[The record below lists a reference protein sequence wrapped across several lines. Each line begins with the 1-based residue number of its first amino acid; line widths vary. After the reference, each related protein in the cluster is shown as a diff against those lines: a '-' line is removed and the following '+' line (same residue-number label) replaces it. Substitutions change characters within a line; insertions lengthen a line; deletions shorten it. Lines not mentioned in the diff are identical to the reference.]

1 MEAKQGR
8 EQSEAAV
15 KWGGGVANWVR
26 VEKKSCRDQLRGV
39 HKRIGESARY
49 SSAEGVQTFS
59 KVKQL
64 WSSSVPQA
72 LPLSKRTIQ
81 RTLLPTGNFISPLFC
96 SPVLACQCPV
106 KCPPSLHWTTF
117 PLHPS
122 LSLHLTCPHFQSLP
136 PPFFCRLNLPLRSL
150 SLSLSP
156 SQVTPVRPL
165 IRILSQGKC
174 IVTGG

>member
-81 RTLLPTGNFISPLFC
+81 RSLLPTGNFISPLFC
-96 SPVLACQCPV
+96 SPVLVFMPV
-106 KCPPSLHWTTF
+106 SCKMSTFSSLDHVPPPPLLIPPSDLSTF
-117 PLHPS
+117 PVSPS
-122 LSLHLTCPHFQSLP
+122 TFLLPSKSPSSLP
-136 PPFFCRLNLPLRSL
+136 L
-150 SLSLSP
+150 SLSFSKSGDT
-156 SQVTPVRPL
+156 SQT
-165 IRILSQGKC
+165 
-174 IVTGG
+174 TN

>member
-1 MEAKQGR
+1 METKQGR

-15 KWGGGVANWVR
+15 KWSDGVVNWVR
-26 VEKKSCRDQLRGV
+26 VEKKSCRDQLRGA

-49 SSAEGVQTFS
+49 SSAEGVQTFA

-81 RTLLPTGNFISPLFC
+81 IILLPKGNLISTLWFLTSHLFLY
-96 SPVLACQCPV
+96 SCQCPV

-117 PLHPS
+117 PLQPS
-122 LSLHLTCPHFQSLP
+122 LSFHLTCPHFQSLP
-136 PPFFCRLNLPLRSL
+136 PPFFCRLNLPLLFL
-150 SLSLSP
+150 SLFL
-156 SQVTPVRPL
+156 QVR
-165 IRILSQGKC
+165 
-174 IVTGG
+174 